1 VTCTYCGCRNA
12 DAEVRC
18 RRCGRKPG
26 DTLTG
31 EFPLRTDGAL
41 ATAPQ
46 PAAKPSISSA
56 STPDLSRAMQRPLF
70 QDRPAPNVIPFET
83 YAPVEPRRRRTEQVR
98 TDPAK
103 SRRPRSASTAPRV
116 SEAQASLEFLPA
128 IPDQPRTLGT
138 TVEAVIICEAPVA
151 TPIHRAIAAALDW
164 SMVFLGYGMF
174 ILAYFLAGGQFVMA
188 KSNLIVFAAAL
199 LLVAFTYGLF
209 WAIAGTETAGM
220 RWVGLR
226 LITFEG
232 FPPEPEQR
240 LLRFAGSCL
249 SLGTVVGLLWS
260 LADEESLGW
269 QDHISRTFPTPRLS
283 ESQIFCRR

>member
-12 DAEVRC
+12 DDEIRC

-46 PAAKPSISSA
+46 PAAKPA
-56 STPDLSRAMQRPLF
+56 MRTTSTPDLSRAVQRPLF

-83 YAPVEPRRRRTEQVR
+83 YAPVEPRPRRA
-98 TDPAK
+98 DPAK
-103 SRRPRSASTAPRV
+103 PRRPQTAKAKPRV

-151 TPIHRAIAAALDW
+151 TPIHRAIAAVLDW
-164 SMVFLGYGMF
+164 SMVFLGYGLF
-174 ILAYFLAGGQFVMA
+174 LLAYSLAGGQFVMG
-188 KSNLIVFAAAL
+188 KSNLIIFAATF
-199 LLVAFTYGLF
+199 LLVALTYGLF

-232 FPPEPEQR
+232 FPPEPQQR
-240 LLRFAGSCL
+240 FLRFAGSCL

-283 ESQIFCRR
+283 ESQIFSRR